1 MNSENN
7 KTSESRNLVLKLT
20 VKLDLGRGKKSV
32 TLSNL
37 SIYYT
42 WKNIKSFCNNSK
54 PEISVPTWNDKFELS
69 DGSYS
74 VTHIQDY
81 FEYILKEHG
90 KNINNPSVR
99 IHVNEIK
106 NKIVFK
112 IKTGYYLELL
122 TPETMKLLGCAEN
135 KLTKN
140 KNGENV
146 QHLEITEEV
155 LLHFNIANNDYHQD
169 SRVFYIFVPNTP
181 FGSLL
186 EISPKDHIF
195 LKTFTSE
202 FQSIEVWVTDQNS

>member
-1 MNSENN
+1 
-7 KTSESRNLVLKLT
+7 
-20 VKLDLGRGKKSV
+20 
-32 TLSNL
+32 
-37 SIYYT
+37 
-42 WKNIKSFCNNSK
+42 
-54 PEISVPTWNDKFELS
+54 
-69 DGSYS
+69 
-74 VTHIQDY
+74 
-81 FEYILKEHG
+81 
-90 KNINNPSVR
+90 
-99 IHVNEIK
+99 
-106 NKIVFK
+106 
-112 IKTGYYLELL
+112 
-122 TPETMKLLGCAEN
+122 MKLLGCAEN

-186 EISPKDHIF
+186 EISPTDHIF